1 MSVIEKIVFSKKDG
15 DSFQLKLS
23 DGGSLGGLDQGTLKR
38 LALIEGRELNEAEL
52 AELLQID
59 ALHRG
64 KATAARFLAFRP
76 RSQRE
81 VRDRLAR
88 AGIDDGAAA
97 QIITEL
103 LNKGSIDDSSFARQ
117 WARGKVL
124 NGTSGEKLIRKQ
136 LMQRGVAVRLIDE
149 ILAEEL
155 PREDALQ
162 AARLLAE
169 KRLARIDQREPRERK
184 KVQDYLLRRGY
195 SWDVVAQAMKGK
207 E

>member
-1 MSVIEKIVFSKKDG
+1 MLVIEKIVFSKKDG
-15 DSFQLKLS
+15 DSFRLKLS
-23 DGGSLGGLDQGTLKR
+23 DGSSLGGLDQGTLKR
-38 LALIEGRELNEAEL
+38 LALIEGRELNETEL
-52 AELLQID
+52 AELSQID

-76 RSQRE
+76 RSQYE
-81 VRDRLAR
+81 VRNRLAR
-88 AGIDDGAAA
+88 AGIDEVAAA
-97 QIITEL
+97 QIVTEL

-136 LMQRGVAVRLIDE
+136 LMQRGVAARLIEE

-155 PREDALQ
+155 PREAALE
-162 AARLLAE
+162 AACLLAE
-169 KRLARIDQREPRERK
+169 KRLARIDQREPGERK